1 MRGRIAGVLAV
12 ALLLSLPAAAD
23 AAFPGQ
29 NGKILYYGGD
39 GNLYTVAPDGTGA
52 SPAGIGS
59 SGAWSPD
66 GHRIAAVDS
75 THVYVRN
82 ADGTGNVDVTPN
94 TAPQFSRPVDV
105 TWSPDGTQL
114 VYTNDPVCNPNP
126 ASTGTP
132 GLLVKMNADGS
143 NPVRLVCQEASFQ
156 TNHGGGGVSWASNGQ
171 VIAFEAPTGPGHVES
186 IWKINADGTGL
197 TDLTGVGDPAESW
210 PDWSPDAS
218 NITYVLDEL
227 FGGSIRIVDADGSNA
242 FTVAAD
248 GTVPVWSPDGTKIAF
263 GRGGD
268 IWVMNSDGTGQ
279 LNITNTP
286 SVDESPRS
294 WQPLLRGYARPKAAT
309 PMYTPLVPAHT
320 PCTSPNRV
328 HAAPLSYNSC
338 NPPSQ
343 TSGFATVGTPDAN
356 GVPAKSV
363 GSLKLVAI
371 GEVPINTGNGNQS
384 DVVIDF
390 DISDVRNP
398 GTLTDYT
405 GGLRVRSALQIT
417 DRNNTPY
424 PGGPG
429 PGTVVPATFEFN
441 VPCATTADTTVGS
454 TCSTSTTANAVLPG
468 QVLERQRA
476 IWELG
481 RVEVHDGGTDGNPS
495 TAGDNTLFAT
505 QGVFIP

>member
-1 MRGRIAGVLAV
+1 MKRAWLGAAITAACLA
-12 ALLLSLPAAAD
+12 AAAPAD

-29 NGKILYYGGD
+29 NGKIAFVQAGD
-39 GNLYTVAPDGTGA
+39 IWTMNADGSGQVNLTNDAVPQSSPSWSPDGARIAFDQDTGTNTRVWTMNA
-52 SPAGIGS
+52 DGS
-59 SGAWSPD
+59 GKAMATNGTFPQSRDPAWSPD
-66 GHRIAAVDS
+66 GTRLVFSNFAGALW
-75 THVYVRN
+75 TMN
-82 ADGTGNVDVTPN
+82 PDGTGVVGPITPPLGGN
-94 TAPQFSRPVDV
+94 PSLPE
-105 TWSPDGTQL
+105 WSPSGSLIAFQHG
-114 VYTNDPVCNPNP
+114 PSGC
-126 ASTGTP
+126 GP
-132 GLLVKMNADGS
+132 GSLSVIAPDGS
-143 NPVRLVCQEASFQ
+143 NFATIF
-156 TNHGGGGVSWASNGQ
+156 SNCNVNIFG
-171 VIAFEAPTGPGHVES
+171 S
-186 IWKINADGTGL
+186 
-197 TDLTGVGDPAESW
+197 S
-210 PDWSPDAS
+210 WSPDAQRIAF
-218 NITYVLDEL
+218 NGTDVLGCLPSDPCPDVG
-227 FGGSIRIVDADGSNA
+227 FFTIRP
-242 FTVAAD
+242 D
-248 GTVPVWSPDGTKIAF
+248 GTDRQELPNGGPFPAWSPDGTKIAF
-263 GRGGD
+263 DSGSGIRT
-268 IWVMNSDGTGQ
+268 MNADGTGVS
-279 LNITNTP
+279 LSLAAGIEP
-286 SVDESPRS
+286 D

-429 PGTVVPATFEFN
+429 PGTVTPTTFEFN

-505 QGVFIP
+505 QGIFTP

>member
-1 MRGRIAGVLAV
+1 MDTDRQPLAPSGPTPYFDPV
-12 ALLLSLPAAAD
+12 YSPD
-23 AAFPGQ
+23 
-29 NGKILYYGGD
+29 GKKIVYRDSGGAIRTV
-39 GNLYTVAPDGTGA
+39 NLDGTGA
-52 SPAGIGS
+52 S
-59 SGAWSPD
+59 GAL
-66 GHRIAAVDS
+66 A
-75 THVYVRN
+75 
-82 ADGTGNVDVTPN
+82 TGG
-94 TAPQFSRPVDV
+94 R
-105 TWSPDGTQL
+105 
-114 VYTNDPVCNPNP
+114 
-126 ASTGTP
+126 
-132 GLLVKMNADGS
+132 
-143 NPVRLVCQEASFQ
+143 
-156 TNHGGGGVSWASNGQ
+156 
-171 VIAFEAPTGPGHVES
+171 
-186 IWKINADGTGL
+186 
-197 TDLTGVGDPAESW
+197 
-210 PDWSPDAS
+210 PDW
-218 NITYVLDEL
+218 
-227 FGGSIRIVDADGSNA
+227 
-242 FTVAAD
+242 
-248 GTVPVWSPDGTKIAF
+248 
-263 GRGGD
+263 
-268 IWVMNSDGTGQ
+268 
-279 LNITNTP
+279 
-286 SVDESPRS
+286 
-294 WQPLLRGYARPKAAT
+294 QPILRGYARPKAAT
-309 PMYTPLVPAHT
+309 PMYAPLVTAYT

-356 GVPAKSV
+356 GAPAKSV

-390 DISDVRNP
+390 DITDVRNP

-429 PGTVVPATFEFN
+429 PGTVIPTTFEFN

-481 RVEVHDGGTDGNPS
+481 RVEVHDGGTDGNPT